1 MEHIIQ
7 ISDMNISSDISDR
20 LITYSL
26 GSCLGLTL
34 WDKRKKIGGM
44 VHCLLPLSKAD
55 PVKAINNPH
64 VYVDTG
70 VSALL
75 KALFDMGATRDNLI
89 AKIAGCA
96 SVVTMSDNFK
106 IGKRNEAV
114 ARKVLWKNNILVGG
128 EQVGGTIPRT
138 LAFTIGDGVTIINP
152 RSEATNF

>member
-1 MEHIIQ
+1 MEYVIQ
-7 ISDMNISSDISDR
+7 ISDMKTSNSIDDT

-34 WDKRKKIGGM
+34 WDKQKKVGGM
-44 VHCLLPLSKAD
+44 IHCLLPLSKAD
-55 PVKAINNPH
+55 PAKALVNPL

-70 VSALL
+70 VPLLL
-75 KALFDMGATRDNLI
+75 KALFDMGATREHLE

-96 SVVTMSDNFK
+96 SIVTMSDNFK

-128 EQVGGTIPRT
+128 EQVGGTTART
-138 LAFTIGDGVTIINP
+138 FKISISDGITIINP
-152 RSEATNF
+152 RSEATVF